1 MVGLISTREM
11 EFSHRLCEKD
21 SNFFFVVNIYLFI
34 KSSNIFCLKPKTSIS
49 TVTGLIE
56 FSLLLKLHIGIG
68 MVLGYFYISAL
79 GWF

>member
-34 KSSNIFCLKPKTSIS
+34 KSSNFFCLKLKTSI
-49 TVTGLIE
+49 TTGLIE